1 MPQFNFIS
9 SYSLSPLFLSHS
21 LSLSLA
27 NKLTHARTLFSL
39 PFWFPLIHSLTL
51 LSIVFP
57 SRSLSW
63 LRTHLSFLQTHTHT
77 RTHTPRSSLSLSSIK
92 RHLVISL
99 NCFHES
105 VESKFVGKKSGTILN
120 QNWIE
125 LSFLVRVEIF
135 LNEIHPMTIEPSTL
149 AYRYKISN
157 QS

>member
-39 PFWFPLIHSLTL
+39 PLWFPLIHSLTL

-57 SRSLSW
+57 LA
-63 LRTHLSFLQTHTHT
+63 LFHDYAHIFLSFKHT
-77 RTHTPRSSLSLSSIK
+77 RTHTPHSSLSLSSIK